1 LFLIKAGVPVKE
13 AIYFVSQPLVRDY
26 VEQQRLI
33 GSTFAPMLGKAVDS
47 RGLVKFSAMKNVIAK
62 NFPTNILPSN
72 AKGAVILDTADKL
85 LEAAFKNREDKF
97 FSEKSLLDLIE
108 KSSVNPDIK
117 KENKS
122 LLLFLHYLKIED
134 QIKGITKIK
143 MNANPD
149 TNTNTTLSNIELSE
163 STIEDLLEDEVLS
176 PLINSLMKDSV
187 ISSFF
192 NGPLALALSKP
203 LFKLRYNK
211 AFSNYIIDLKKTR
224 KLDDVLKKTFG
235 EDNEKQFINAF
246 RNDFVSYIFQNALL
260 KSKLGDTYMSYDLKE
275 EMDVKNFESKYFGAY
290 VKTNNN
296 GSKTLFVNDAVL
308 KLQFENN
315 AWSTDDVEDD
325 NPYVVLGLHQVD
337 PMTFTALEKGQNFEQ
352 YKKFVIEREYLRSVF
367 PKEDSQS
374 KAEYEKFLAEKALDN
389 TFNFYHLFN
398 NADTAYGNR
407 VSKIINEYPDL
418 VRKFDVLAVL
428 KSESNFDQTIFN
440 LGIADRDINST
451 KANMYISNLKDLA
464 NPVVLKNYAKAL
476 KLNDAD
482 IKKITEVF
490 SMLPIF
496 AYLQSGINKSSYN
509 LVPFVDY
516 TKVIDIIQD
525 AGNEVL
531 NVLENDPE
539 RREYLLS
546 DYLQKFEFANNKVT
560 NPTKKEFK
568 SYLTNFDINKIQV
581 AKETTTQPDT
591 EAVDVK
597 SDLIETNEPNVF
609 LYDSVDKDSM
619 YYKNLTDKNS
629 KVIFLHSYTN
639 SELEDGRNKNFT
651 DQSILQLH
659 APDMTVPVLISDGK
673 DDNFANLS
681 ADDKE
686 EIKKYWSKILSAA
699 ENAKEKGF
707 DIALPTA
714 GFGNPDLMPQDLF
727 VYLSRELY
735 EKLGYLNPGSLL
747 NKQVSDIVYNKQ
759 GISDEE
765 ILQEYGFE
773 SDPFKC
779 S

>member
-1 LFLIKAGVPVKE
+1 
-13 AIYFVSQPLVRDY
+13 
-26 VEQQRLI
+26 
-33 GSTFAPMLGKAVDS
+33 
-47 RGLVKFSAMKNVIAK
+47 
-62 NFPTNILPSN
+62 
-72 AKGAVILDTADKL
+72 
-85 LEAAFKNREDKF
+85 
-97 FSEKSLLDLIE
+97 
-108 KSSVNPDIK
+108 
-117 KENKS
+117 
-122 LLLFLHYLKIED
+122 
-134 QIKGITKIK
+134 

-149 TNTNTTLSNIELSE
+149 TNTNTTLTNIELSE
-163 STIEDLLEDEVLS
+163 NTIEDLVNDEDMS
-176 PLINSLMKDSV
+176 DLINGLMQDSV

-211 AFSNYIIDLKKTR
+211 TFSNYIIDLKKSR

-235 EDNEKQFINAF
+235 EDSEKQFINAF

-260 KSKLGDTYMSYDLKE
+260 KDKLGDTYMSYDLKE
-275 EMDVKNFESKYFGAY
+275 ELAIKNFESKYFGAY

-308 KLQFENN
+308 KLQFENK

-337 PMTFTALEKGQNFEQ
+337 PMTFTSLEKGQNFEQ
-352 YKKFVIEREYLRSVF
+352 YKKFVIEREYLRSTF

-398 NADTAYGNR
+398 NADTAYANR

-451 KANMYISNLKDLA
+451 KANMYISNLKDLT
-464 NPVVLKNYAKAL
+464 NPVLLKNYAKAL
-476 KLNDAD
+476 KLDEAD

-516 TKVIDIIQD
+516 TKVIDIIQK
-525 AGNEVL
+525 AGDDVIKL
-531 NVLENDPE
+531 FDENPE
-539 RREYLLS
+539 KGLYLLS
-546 DYLQKFEFANNKVT
+546 DYLEKFEFANNKVT

-568 SYLTNFDINKIQV
+568 SYLTNFDINKIQI
-581 AKETTTQPDT
+581 AKETTTQPT
-591 EAVDVK
+591 VKAETIATPLGLVDVK

-639 SELEDGRNKNFT
+639 SELQDGRNKNFT
-651 DQSILQLH
+651 NQSILQLH

-681 ADDKE
+681 VDDKE

-735 EKLGYLNPGSLL
+735 EKLRYLNPGSLL

-759 GISDEE
+759 GVSDDE
-765 ILQEYGFE
+765 ILQKYGFE